1 MQPQIKKLA
10 FEMTIFYVFS
20 IDYQLISHRK
30 AIVQEAV
37 NKGFKVTVVAADTG
51 YRQEIENMGVRFI
64 ELPINRV
71 GTNLIE
77 ELNTFKFLYKLYK
90 KEKPDL
96 VHHVSAKVVLWGGLA
111 AKLTKVPRV
120 VNAINGLGVFFQN
133 GKIDSLTKRI
143 FVRILNFSHRR
154 DKVVTILQNKDDVEF
169 FVSNNA
175 IPREKIQMIDGSGID
190 LNDFQ
195 YTEEVV
201 HSPLKL
207 LFTSRMIR
215 EKGVMDVI
223 EAAQLLKNTHK
234 DKLCFQLCGL
244 IESGPTAISKEDIEA
259 RCDGEYIQYLG
270 QRTDVKEL
278 LQESAIVLLP
288 SYYREGIPK
297 SLIEAAAIGRP
308 IVTTDSVGCRETV
321 KDGVNGYLI
330 PVKSPKA
337 LAEKIS
343 LLAADPELRK
353 KMGRESRALAE
364 KRFSLANVISRH
376 FSIYESL
383 LANPS
388 SSK

>member
-1 MQPQIKKLA
+1 MQPQLKKLA

-37 NKGFKVTVVAADTG
+37 NKGFRVTVVAADTG
-51 YRQEIENMGVRFI
+51 YRPEIENMGVRFI

-201 HSPLKL
+201 RNPLKL

-244 IESGPTAISKEDIEA
+244 IESGPTAISNEDIEA
-259 RCDGEYIQYLG
+259 RCDGEYIQFLG

>member
-1 MQPQIKKLA
+1 MNRNIEKLK
-10 FEMTIFYVFS
+10 EERDI
-20 IDYQLISHRK
+20 L
-30 AIVQEAV
+30 
-37 NKGFKVTVVAADTG
+37 FK
-51 YRQEIENMGVRFI
+51 
-64 ELPINRV
+64 
-71 GTNLIE
+71 
-77 ELNTFKFLYKLYK
+77 
-90 KEKPDL
+90 
-96 VHHVSAKVVLWGGLA
+96 
-111 AKLTKVPRV
+111 
-120 VNAINGLGVFFQN
+120 
-133 GKIDSLTKRI
+133 
-143 FVRILNFSHRR
+143 
-154 DKVVTILQNKDDVEF
+154 
-169 FVSNNA
+169 
-175 IPREKIQMIDGSGID
+175 KIQMIDGSGID

-195 YTEEVV
+195 YTEEKIKE
-201 HSPLKL
+201 PLRL

-308 IVTTDSVGCRETV
+308 IITTDSVGCRETV

-330 PVKSPKA
+330 PVKSPKV
-337 LAEKIS
+337 LAEKIA

-376 FSIYESL
+376 FSIYEGL
-383 LANPS
+383 Q
-388 SSK
+388 KD